1 MGSARVLNITT
12 EAVNFTNT
20 LLNILDNFTDYL
32 DDGDTV
38 DKNLCTACGNGEF
51 IYTIISDAL
60 ALLASKFNSTF
71 AKTVF
76 PLSGA
81 LGNLTNSWKGNG
93 SGTRLY
99 RISA

>member
-76 PLSGA
+76 PL
-81 LGNLTNSWKGNG
+81 GNLTSSWKGDG